1 MKYPALRSLLLLPF
15 MAMMISSCSH
25 KIMPEKPVL
34 AATDFNL
41 DSLPFSEINIPVQV
55 NLKPI
60 FAMAERTVDT
70 VFTSD
75 GYPDGWVQEGCDTRY
90 RYIFRRSPLQMKA
103 SGLSL
108 DIGFTGFYKITGST
122 RVCVNG
128 AILSPWTPACTC
140 GAGSEGERRVQVSF
154 TSSVSLQPDYKVK
167 LNVKRNEP
175 KPLDKCEVC
184 FWGQDITKVVMKGL
198 SAELDVS
205 KDAMMASYG
214 QVDLRSRFQ
223 QIWDQLNQVNN
234 VYGLG
239 WLQLNPQQIHINNI
253 YAKNDSL
260 NIFLGLSARPVIR
273 FEKPETVQ
281 SRIPLLSGLQR
292 NPGFNIFLDAVL
304 QYDSLSN
311 LLNQQVAG
319 KQFDLNKGP
328 VKKTFIVKAC
338 RLYGSGN
345 EKLIIKVDFAGS
357 NEGVLYLT
365 GKPVYDK
372 DTHLLEVKDIEFDIR
387 SKAALLKAADWLFNK
402 RIINEISKYAR
413 YDLSAYIDSA
423 KTTMNQQLNKEW
435 MPGISSTGNINT
447 IRLAGIFPLSNH
459 LVIRSNCTGDL
470 SVKVDAIPI
479 SR

>member
-1 MKYPALRSLLLLPF
+1 M
-15 MAMMISSCSH
+15 
-25 KIMPEKPVL
+25 
-34 AATDFNL
+34 
-41 DSLPFSEINIPVQV
+41 
-55 NLKPI
+55 
-60 FAMAERTVDT
+60 
-70 VFTSD
+70 
-75 GYPDGWVQEGCDTRY
+75 
-90 RYIFRRSPLQMKA
+90 
-103 SGLSL
+103 
-108 DIGFTGFYKITGST
+108 
-122 RVCVNG
+122 
-128 AILSPWTPACTC
+128 
-140 GAGSEGERRVQVSF
+140 QVSF